1 MPQALGSHRWRSGSA
16 HAGAGEPRRSQARGS
31 RRGAPEAAQDD
42 SIDRVISA
50 SGVSISAD
58 IGARVRRQGTGRP
71 HLPLGI
77 GPGPGHADP
86 ADAFLTALETWRR
99 DGVPSNPGAWPT
111 TVARKRALDR
121 IRRAAR
127 RAGVLSE
134 LERSV
139 AEGSLESAV
148 MIGSETRLVDD
159 RLRLIF
165 TCCHPTRAVAVA
177 EAGGAAAGLAI
188 VDGIV
193 AGGSL
198 DGYHL
203 LHATCCTRPAP
214 TCCDGWTGPTR
225 HSART
230 RRRRNWRRRR
240 SSARSSWPGPAIC
253 GGRRATEAGREE
265 LRRAESNCG
274 GRTPAARP
282 CQGRYP
288 PRRCRKGLTSDR
300 ERGCQRRAAEPGP
313 GRATVAC
320 RAGIPRRRVLRAA
333 PWRGGLGAGPPARR
347 SGAAGTSFGRSNL
360 RRQCCRG
367 YRRAQRAGRRPGP
380 LRRFRAPP
388 PKTWAEVGARRSAP
402 RPRRSQS
409 PRQVPTRRA
418 ASTHG

>member
-1 MPQALGSHRWRSGSA
+1 M
-16 HAGAGEPRRSQARGS
+16 
-31 RRGAPEAAQDD
+31 
-42 SIDRVISA
+42 ISA

-111 TVARKRALDR
+111 TVARNRALVR
-121 IRRAAR
+121 IRRTAR

-240 SSARSSWPGPAIC
+240 SSARSAWPGPAI
-253 GGRRATEAGREE
+253 
-265 LRRAESNCG
+265 
-274 GRTPAARP
+274 
-282 CQGRYP
+282 
-288 PRRCRKGLTSDR
+288 
-300 ERGCQRRAAEPGP
+300 
-313 GRATVAC
+313 
-320 RAGIPRRRVLRAA
+320 
-333 PWRGGLGAGPPARR
+333 
-347 SGAAGTSFGRSNL
+347 
-360 RRQCCRG
+360 
-367 YRRAQRAGRRPGP
+367 
-380 LRRFRAPP
+380 
-388 PKTWAEVGARRSAP
+388 
-402 RPRRSQS
+402 
-409 PRQVPTRRA
+409 
-418 ASTHG
+418 